1 MSPLLFSLELTRL
14 FSLTAMQDL
23 PKFLDEMI
31 HYPGRLAFRITKSV
45 PGPFI
50 ESNNSLLICK
60 FDHEMGGVL
69 KTLTSI

>member
-1 MSPLLFSLELTRL
+1 MNLRKPVVKL

-50 ESNNSLLICK
+50 ESNNSLLN
-60 FDHEMGGVL
+60 M
-69 KTLTSI
+69 